1 MQALEPYIT
10 EEVLLQLAHPWHTQK
25 NEAMNQ
31 TVSAFAPK
39 GRAYSLTA
47 SLDCR
52 VALAAGTQ
60 IVGYE
65 ALWKL
70 IFAAF
75 HLDFDEDITSYLR
88 QMDADKQQKRETS
101 QTTTGKR
108 KRSQS
113 KYEKLWKEQ
122 QQDIAAMAAGK

>member
-1 MQALEPYIT
+1 
-10 EEVLLQLAHPWHTQK
+10 
-25 NEAMNQ
+25 MNQ
-31 TVSAFAPK
+31 AVSAFAPK
-39 GRAYSLTA
+39 GRTYSLTA

-65 ALWKL
+65 VLWKL

-75 HLDFDEDITSYLR
+75 HLDFDEGIASYLR
-88 QMDADKQQKRETS
+88 QMDEKKQKKRETS

-113 KYEKLWKEQ
+113 KYEKLHKEQ
-122 QQDIAAMAAGK
+122 QHDIAAQAAGRQYESGIALR